1 MTDLNEYCRAVEAHL
16 CRRNEGHLIR
26 VVGPTFELVKDWAE
40 TGVPLAIVCEG
51 IDRTVAR
58 TAKKGPRRRPLRLE
72 FCAGDVLDGFDRWR
86 RAVGVLA
93 PVEVA
98 ASAPKRGTLAAH
110 VDRVVA
116 QLSALRGSDRA
127 PEALQPT
134 IRDIVDA
141 VDRLRADSVTS
152 RGAARDTVLAT
163 LADLDARF
171 VAAAELALTDDRRAA
186 VIRDADAELAP
197 FRGRLDAAQ
206 WATALAAAR
215 ARLVRIALGLPTVAF
230 D

>member
-1 MTDLNEYCRAVEAHL
+1 MTDINEYCRAVETHL

-26 VVGPTFELVKDWAE
+26 VVGPAFEIVKSWAE

-58 TAKKGPRRRPLRLE
+58 AARKGPRRRPLPLE

-93 PVEVA
+93 PAEVPA
-98 ASAPKRGTLAAH
+98 AALKRGTLASH

-116 QLSALRGSDRA
+116 QLSALLGSDRA
-127 PEALQPT
+127 PEVLQLA
-134 IRDIVDA
+134 IRDIVAA
-141 VDRLRADSVTS
+141 VDNLRADSVTA
-152 RGAARDTVLAT
+152 RGAARD
-163 LADLDARF
+163 
-171 VAAAELALTDDRRAA
+171 A
-186 VIRDADAELAP
+186 VIAALAALDLRLLHAADAVLSDQRRTAITRDADAELAP

>member
-1 MTDLNEYCRAVEAHL
+1 MIDLNDYCRAVESHL

-26 VVGPTFELVKDWAE
+26 VVGPSFEMVKGWAE

-58 TAKKGPRRRPLRLE
+58 AAKKGPRRRPLRLE
-72 FCAGDVLDGFDRWR
+72 FCEGDVLDGFDRWR
-86 RAVGVLA
+86 RAVGVVA
-93 PVEVA
+93 PAE
-98 ASAPKRGTLAAH
+98 APPSSSKRGTLATH

-116 QLSALRGSDRA
+116 QLTALTGSERA
-127 PEALQPT
+127 PGALQPA
-134 IRDIVDA
+134 IREIVEAVDA
-141 VDRLRADSVTS
+141 LRAPSVTA
-152 RGAARDTVLAT
+152 RGGARDVVIGA
-163 LADLDARF
+163 LADLDTRL
-171 VAAAELALTDDRRAA
+171 VRAAEAALPDDRLAA
-186 VIRDADAELAP
+186 VVRDADAELAP